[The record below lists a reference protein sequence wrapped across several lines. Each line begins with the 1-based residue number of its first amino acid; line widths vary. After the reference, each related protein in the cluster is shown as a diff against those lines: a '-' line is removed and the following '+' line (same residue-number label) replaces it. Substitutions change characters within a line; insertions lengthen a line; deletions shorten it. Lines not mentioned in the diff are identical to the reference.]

1 MGFLFEKCTFA
12 VLDEYTIKECDPFSC
27 GHQDLDDFFHNDAP
41 LYNAQLLGK
50 SYCFR
55 SDKKPSDIVCAFT
68 VSNDSIRVN
77 ILPNSRE
84 KKVQKAIPRAKQMR
98 RYPGVLIGR
107 LGINK
112 EYKHQGIGSD
122 LMTFIKSWFIDAGNK
137 TGCRFL
143 IVDAYN
149 ENIPLNYYL
158 KNGFKYLFSTEAQEV
173 EYTGFETGTHLKTRL
188 MYFDLIDIMP
198 YHNNSSKDSING
210 NY

>member
-158 KNGFKYLFSTEAQEV
+158 KNGFKYLFSTEEQEV
-173 EYTGFETGTHLKTRL
+173 EYNGF
-188 MYFDLIDIMP
+188 
-198 YHNNSSKDSING
+198 
-210 NY
+210 

>member
-1 MGFLFEKCTFA
+1 M
-12 VLDEYTIKECDPFSC
+12 
-27 GHQDLDDFFHNDAP
+27 H
-41 LYNAQLLGK
+41 
-50 SYCFR
+50 
-55 SDKKPSDIVCAFT
+55 
-68 VSNDSIRVN
+68 
-77 ILPNSRE
+77 
-84 KKVQKAIPRAKQMR
+84 

-158 KNGFKYLFSTEAQEV
+158 KTVSNTFSLRKRKKWNIQA
-173 EYTGFETGTHLKTRL
+173 LKPER
-188 MYFDLIDIMP
+188 I
-198 YHNNSSKDSING
+198 
-210 NY
+210 